1 MKKIIILLTVALA
14 SVASAQTSNL
24 LSYVNTGS
32 GANTGTGDPL
42 RTAFGKING
51 NFALLSSIVDSNAA
65 SGGGSLTDVTNVA
78 TAITVVS
85 SNGVVGW
92 VNTQNFITALTTNIA
107 RTSHKFTLFT
117 TNNFTMSGS
126 NYVGRFSQVYDS
138 QIVAPQVPG
147 DIPGLMV
154 PVPEK
159 LWGSFSGT
167 NNWFP
172 LTNGAVYFTNISIS
186 VVGTNFTGLG
196 SVTIYGLDHPELY
209 GNVVAFDGQTFNF
222 NGSKI
227 ATLND
232 LAATVHVLAPPVQ
245 MAGGWILDSQVVSGY
260 ELVTYYSH
268 NSKIFELAASGSSIN
283 QAFGGIDGT
292 GTNITILTPSTNLLT
307 GWMLEECTNIS
318 PPVLW
323 LPTTNFTTNI
333 SSGVVT
339 FTVPINFGLQAQF
352 FRLRLPSATTATFS
366 VPATFSAGAL
376 YPSNTWSLYAIT
388 NVMHA
393 GDIMTVNSNGVK
405 LVDVWMSNS
414 TPILKPHW

>member
-172 LTNGAVYFTNISIS
+172 LTNGAV
-186 VVGTNFTGLG
+186 
-196 SVTIYGLDHPELY
+196 
-209 GNVVAFDGQTFNF
+209 
-222 NGSKI
+222 
-227 ATLND
+227 
-232 LAATVHVLAPPVQ
+232 
-245 MAGGWILDSQVVSGY
+245 
-260 ELVTYYSH
+260 
-268 NSKIFELAASGSSIN
+268 
-283 QAFGGIDGT
+283 
-292 GTNITILTPSTNLLT
+292 
-307 GWMLEECTNIS
+307 
-318 PPVLW
+318 
-323 LPTTNFTTNI
+323 
-333 SSGVVT
+333 
-339 FTVPINFGLQAQF
+339 
-352 FRLRLPSATTATFS
+352 
-366 VPATFSAGAL
+366 
-376 YPSNTWSLYAIT
+376 
-388 NVMHA
+388 
-393 GDIMTVNSNGVK
+393 
-405 LVDVWMSNS
+405 
-414 TPILKPHW
+414 